1 MQVVMIVVMNTAAP
15 MSPNKQ
21 NREGDE
27 GIRAYRTQNR
37 EDCERIL
44 AFPADLYRLIIS
56 DCDTAGA
63 IFFIFLGSLMVG
75 WIVYGMHYM

>member
-1 MQVVMIVVMNTAAP
+1 MIVVMNTAP
-15 MSPNKQ
+15 PSSPNTQ
-21 NREGDE
+21 NREE
-27 GIRAYRTQNR
+27 NERIFAHPTQNR

-44 AFPADLYRLIIS
+44 AFPADMYRLIIS
-56 DCDTAGA
+56 DCDTAGV